1 MVQGMVWNFPLVSS
15 FLEIFH
21 NEWSLLPKIFF
32 MSYDKKRQLL
42 LKRWLKILASK
53 RDNLRK
59 PNSWR
64 LGWTMHVDVPN
75 YYYQFLKPIICRL
88 KFFMWEFSFLKA
100 TTHQIKILSYK
111 STPYIQIP
119 IYWAPK
125 NYTEGLEFR
134 QIYKKNIKC
143 TKDKCTLRSSLESD
157 RFMIFVLLCPVATQL
172 AQSILRRLVVEYED
186 CLLLSVYIHSPQPQ
200 HFKFKPTKS
209 YFPDFPSLFGLLR
222 SQETIS

>member
-1 MVQGMVWNFPLVSS
+1 MVQGMIWHFPVVSS
-15 FLEIFH
+15 FLKIFH
-21 NEWSLLPKIFF
+21 HEWSLLPKIFF
-32 MSYDKKRQLL
+32 MSYDKKMTENSC
-42 LKRWLKILASK
+42 SK
-53 RDNLRK
+53 MRRDNLRK

-125 NYTEGLEFR
+125 YYTEGLDR
-134 QIYKKNIKC
+134 YIKR
-143 TKDKCTLRSSLESD
+143 TSN
-157 RFMIFVLLCPVATQL
+157 VLKTNVLW
-172 AQSILRRLVVEYED
+172 
-186 CLLLSVYIHSPQPQ
+186 
-200 HFKFKPTKS
+200 
-209 YFPDFPSLFGLLR
+209 GLLWNQTDLWFSSYCALSQR
-222 SQETIS
+222 SLHKVYWEDLSSSMKIVYYSHCFKIT

>member
-1 MVQGMVWNFPLVSS
+1 MKPSS
-15 FLEIFH
+15 KEIFY
-21 NEWSLLPKIFF
+21 ELWQKETITP
-32 MSYDKKRQLL
+32 
-42 LKRWLKILASK
+42 SK
-53 RDNLRK
+53 MTENSCSEMRRDNLRK

-134 QIYKKNIKC
+134 QIYKKNIC
-143 TKDKCTLRSSLESD
+143 
-157 RFMIFVLLCPVATQL
+157 AT
-172 AQSILRRLVVEYED
+172 S
-186 CLLLSVYIHSPQPQ
+186 CLIIQFHCC
-200 HFKFKPTKS
+200 
-209 YFPDFPSLFGLLR
+209 
-222 SQETIS
+222 

>member
-1 MVQGMVWNFPLVSS
+1 MVQGIIWHFPVVSS
-15 FLEIFH
+15 FLKIFH
-21 NEWSLLPKIFF
+21 HEWSLLPKIFF
-32 MSYDKKRQLL
+32 MSYDKKMTENSC
-42 LKRWLKILASK
+42 SK
-53 RDNLRK
+53 MRRDNLRK

-119 IYWAPK
+119 IYWAGTQK
-125 NYTEGLEFR
+125 LYRRVR
-134 QIYKKNIKC
+134 QMYKKNIKC

-157 RFMIFVLLCPVATQL
+157 RFMIFVLLCPVATQ
-172 AQSILRRLVVEYED
+172 
-186 CLLLSVYIHSPQPQ
+186 
-200 HFKFKPTKS
+200 K
-209 YFPDFPSLFGLLR
+209 
-222 SQETIS
+222 